1 MSYVHVSVCMQVMGR
16 YLWRLEEDISAPG
29 VRVKVTELTDVVAGD
44 LTLVPRNN
52 SKYRLSSPISPF
64 LNMELGSISYVYVV

>member
-1 MSYVHVSVCMQVMGR
+1 MSVCIQVMGR

-52 SKYRLSSPISPF
+52 SIPSLQPHLTIFKY
-64 LNMELGSISYVYVV
+64 GVK